1 MKLGLFPCPHCKQ
14 EKSERQYHIKS
25 GELLDNL
32 TFRTVCPNGHE
43 SVIVAEAQKFEVL
56 YDMGISALLDGYC
69 REAVSSFAAAQE
81 RFHEFCIRVFL
92 ANQGISRLEFDA
104 AWKLVSAIRN
114 HSMPSTKRTYC

>member
-81 RFHEFCIRVFL
+81 RFHEFCIRVFQQIKAFPGSNSMRHGSWFQQYVRL
-92 ANQGISRLEFDA
+92 VDGIE
-104 AWKLVSAIRN
+104 
-114 HSMPSTKRTYC
+114 